1 MLPKILYFKFILI
14 SFTCWKNIENSTN
27 KKPIWIWR
35 YKAPQNFQQ
44 ASFFTWQ
51 TDNTLTNNEMEEIG
65 QLSLR
70 ADFLLENVG
79 FLDKTSFEK
88 AV

>member
-1 MLPKILYFKFILI
+1 
-14 SFTCWKNIENSTN
+14 
-27 KKPIWIWR
+27 
-35 YKAPQNFQQ
+35 
-44 ASFFTWQ
+44 
-51 TDNTLTNNEMEEIG
+51 MEEIG